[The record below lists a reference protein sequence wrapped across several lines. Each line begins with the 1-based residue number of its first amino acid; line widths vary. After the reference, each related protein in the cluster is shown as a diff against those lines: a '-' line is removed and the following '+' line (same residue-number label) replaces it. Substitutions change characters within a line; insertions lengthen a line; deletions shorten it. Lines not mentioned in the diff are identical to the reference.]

1 MNKYNSSYCPKVFQ
15 EYIIEWNLFIEEV
28 VGYFMDILSEFG
40 NRVKELRV
48 RSGISQELLA
58 YRSELDRTY
67 ISGVE
72 RGMRNISLVNIEKIA
87 DALSVPMEYLFSSE
101 RFSSNPIF
109 LKKNVEVP
117 ISERFKYHLDCNRKL
132 LTIQI
137 QGVVTSENVDY
148 VSKIWKGIVS
158 NFAEGELSVFV
169 DHRSMKTG
177 DGGPVVFFPEVIEK
191 AVVLQQSVIA
201 CSKMAIV
208 LCNSEFMVHQL
219 NNMTTRSGVWHK
231 TTPLYNRDKEM
242 LDQAY
247 GLLDVNGNE
256 LIKPMQ

>member
-1 MNKYNSSYCPKVFQ
+1 
-15 EYIIEWNLFIEEV
+15 
-28 VGYFMDILSEFG
+28 MDILAEFG
-40 NRVKELRV
+40 NRVKELRL

-58 YRSELDRTY
+58 HRSELDRTY

-87 DALSVPMEYLFSSE
+87 NGLSVPMNYLFSSE
-101 RFSSNPIF
+101 RFPSNPVF
-109 LKKNVEVP
+109 LKKDVEVP
-117 ISERFKYHLDCNRKL
+117 ISERFKYHLDCDQKL

-137 QGVVTSENVDY
+137 QGLLTGANVDY

-169 DHRSMKTG
+169 DHRDMKAS
-177 DGGPVVFFPEVIEK
+177 DGEPVVFFPEVIEK
-191 AVVLQQSVIA
+191 AVLLQQSVIA
-201 CSKMAIV
+201 RSKKAIV

-219 NNMTTRSGVWHK
+219 NYMTTRSGVGHK
-231 TTPLYNRDKEM
+231 TNPLYGKDKEM
-242 LDQAY
+242 LGQAY
-247 GLLDVNGNE
+247 ELLDVNGNE